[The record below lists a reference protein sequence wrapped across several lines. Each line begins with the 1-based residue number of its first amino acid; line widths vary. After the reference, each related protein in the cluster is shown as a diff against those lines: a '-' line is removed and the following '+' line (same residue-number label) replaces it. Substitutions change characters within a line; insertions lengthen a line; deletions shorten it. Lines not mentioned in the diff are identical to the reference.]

1 MHNLSEAGKGDRYV
15 MSRWVTGTHQ
25 AVAGGAGIW
34 GEGLPVAIGLTMV
47 AAAWGGDSAVTQA
60 LTAIPWCPGRQIGQ
74 HSPWQWGRP
83 GLGSQCTAPSRHTQ
97 TVQVS
102 GSQPAPSGQARPS
115 PRHWGEAGRR
125 HSQDS
130 SCLTLA
136 CSSLF
141 WGKGVEGKVGGA
153 GSVPTQPCF
162 PLTTQDLKT
171 KTKKPTRPA
180 SPAHTHRPPAVPA
193 LLGPSSGPPAFPAVP
208 PGGATAPGGP
218 QQGLRS
224 GLAPAAGS
232 PGCQQAQGAP

>member
-1 MHNLSEAGKGDRYV
+1 

-25 AVAGGAGIW
+25 AVAGGAGVW
-34 GEGLPVAIGLTMV
+34 GEGLPIAIGLTMV
-47 AAAWGGDSAVTQA
+47 AAAWGGDSAVTQV

-74 HSPWQWGRP
+74 HSPWQWGRL

-115 PRHWGEAGRR
+115 PWHWGEAGRR

-162 PLTTQDLKT
+162 PLTTQDLK
-171 KTKKPTRPA
+171 KKQKQKQKNPQDLPPPPTL
-180 SPAHTHRPPAVPA
+180 T
-193 LLGPSSGPPAFPAVP
+193 
-208 PGGATAPGGP
+208 GP
-218 QQGLRS
+218 QQYLLSECHHLGLQPS
-224 GLAPAAGS
+224 QPFL
-232 PGCQQAQGAP
+232 QGAPLLLGGPSRG